1 MDRKEAPDPEYDD
14 HDITIPSIEKSMKT
28 IELQANEGDRAA
40 MAPEMSAP
48 PYQTNAPTAASVVS
62 SGSYHGHYR
71 PAPSMSP
78 SEMSSPSTIARRPV
92 PGAESRTSF
101 ACLSM
106 HMTDRIRLMR
116 FPAHMVPQ
124 IIEMV
129 RTGWPKG
136 INAPREYGQSLEIKL
151 NGNPWSPHSWGESKV
166 DARRLV
172 TRLLDGLYLR
182 GWIIKAS
189 VDIGHV
195 DSLFFRYQQP
205 APPPCIWTSISFH
218 NSDRLRIVDAP
229 TGFGL
234 ILADALGPDV
244 ENCQVKGTMFEIKLH
259 GNPWRAVGTKTV
271 QTRVILLAV
280 MDVLEQQGF
289 SLYATINHNSRRSK
303 DSSTAEA
310 DTWYCNRRLDWKPG
324 EFVYHG

>member
-71 PAPSMSP
+71 PAPTHAPSMSP

-129 RTGWPKG
+129 RTSWPKG

-195 DSLFFRYQQP
+195 
-205 APPPCIWTSISFH
+205 
-218 NSDRLRIVDAP
+218 
-229 TGFGL
+229 
-234 ILADALGPDV
+234 GPDV